1 MTKHEKDDEVSSST
15 VWIIAIAAV
24 LILFNQIQLFQ
35 LNSMLGTPLIS
46 FGSTFTS
53 VKTLS
58 SGDLKDVDINNIKST
73 AQSVAAVYDL
83 DGKDAQGV
91 IDTMIP
97 KGQPEYGKEIGISYD
112 DPVTALNFL
121 AKKLYP
127 ALKQDVQTNKPEVWK
142 RYIDFATKPVGV
154 SCEHCCGVGP
164 VSITAEGKQTCGCAH
179 NPAIHAI
186 VLQLMS
192 STDLTDA
199 EILREVMRWK
209 ALWFPKNMVQLGV
222 SLAGGDESVLKDVPN
237 QVGGC

>member
-1 MTKHEKDDEVSSST
+1 MTKHENDEVSSST

-35 LNSMLGTPLIS
+35 LSTMLGTPVLS
-46 FGSTFTS
+46 FGNTFTTA
-53 VKTLS
+53 KTFS
-58 SGDLKDVDINNIKST
+58 SGDLKDVDVSTLKST

-83 DGKDAQGV
+83 EGKDAQAV

-97 KGQPEYGKEIGISYD
+97 KGQPEYAKELGISYD
-112 DPVTALNFL
+112 DPVAALNFL

-164 VSITAEGKQTCGCAH
+164 VSITAEGRQTCGCAH
-179 NPAIHAI
+179 NPAIHAV
-186 VLQLMS
+186 VLHLMAN
-192 STDLTDA
+192 TDMTDA
-199 EILREVMRWK
+199 EILREVMYWK
-209 ALWFPKNMVQLGV
+209 ALWFPRDMVQIGV
-222 SLAGGDESVLKDVPN
+222 QLAGGDTSVLKDVAR

>member
-1 MTKHEKDDEVSSST
+1 MTEHHKEEQVSSST
-15 VWIIAIAAV
+15 VWLIAIAAV

-35 LNSMLGTPLIS
+35 LGGMIGSPIMS
-46 FGSTFTS
+46 FGGFSSSTS
-53 VKTLS
+53 LS
-58 SGDLKDVDINNIKST
+58 SGDLKNVDINSIKSS
-73 AQSVAAVYDL
+73 AQAVAAVYKL

-97 KGQPEYGKEIGISYD
+97 KGQPDYGEELGISYD

-127 ALKQDVQTNKPEVWK
+127 AIKQDIETNKPEVWK
-142 RYIDFATKPVGV
+142 RYLDFATKPVGV

-164 VSITAEGKQTCGCAH
+164 VSITAEGRQTCGCAH

-186 VLQLMS
+186 VLHLMAN
-192 STDLTDA
+192 TDLTDV
-199 EILREVMRWK
+199 EVLREVMKWK
-209 ALWFPKNMVQLGV
+209 ALWFPRDMVKIGV
-222 SLAGGDESVLKDVPN
+222 QLAGGDSSVLADVPS

>member
-15 VWIIAIAAV
+15 IWIIAIAAV

-35 LNSMLGTPLIS
+35 LSSMIGAPMLSLG
-46 FGSTFTS
+46 GTFTS
-53 VKTLS
+53 VKLLS
-58 SGDLKDVDINNIKST
+58 SGDLKDVDINNLKST

-83 DGKDAQGV
+83 EGKDAQGV

-97 KGQPEYGKEIGISYD
+97 KGQPAYGKDLGISYD

-142 RYIDFATKPVGV
+142 RYLDFATKPVGV

-164 VSITAEGKQTCGCAH
+164 VSITAEGRSTCGCAH
-179 NPAIHAI
+179 NPAIHAV
-186 VLQLMS
+186 VLHLMAN
-192 STDLTDA
+192 TDMTDA
-199 EILREVMRWK
+199 EVLREVMYWK
-209 ALWFPKNMVQLGV
+209 ALWFPRDMVQLGV
-222 SLAGGDESVLKDVPN
+222 SLAGGDTSVLKDVPS